1 MNQQYHVVFKKGTVT
16 VRRPW
21 KGKDVELYSSS
32 GNEKAGIPAMFG
44 SHEKRQFLEALGAF
58 IVVSIDNKGV
68 ETGIARQI
76 LDEGYVVE
84 DPDTKEHSTWHVA
97 GYYVRDDGAV
107 YIMTPQVTKDSEFFG
122 TLGLRIDLENSW
134 GNSFKVGK
142 YLKRL
147 FSHHR
152 KYIQGEVIKE
162 VGNIILV
169 RLNNGKVLSVKYADH
184 GKLTDGMNLVSTH
197 CMKMLGLKKNVGMGL
212 RLTALSPKGFSKGH
226 AIVLPNLQHDLV
238 LFNSK
243 KLLFGDKFTFAI
255 DWLHSG
261 AVFTDTQSVV
271 NFRMKPFLPDWAEVF
286 MNTVIDAIGDS
297 EKLKRMLRFYHVDF
311 HKHGTGDEAGEFIEK
326 EKDWALLRTLRGGID
341 HKPYPGLIRKI
352 FHLFADKVQDCE
364 NNMRIPV
371 AESLGGA
378 RYALVDPTIFDD
390 QGEPT
395 LAGEL
400 KGNTVYIPEH
410 QGEIV
415 FHRQPNAHRSEHH
428 IAKSVQSEMLKSID
442 TGCFL
447 FMSRDM
453 VIESLMKLGGGDQDD
468 RLVYYKDQ
476 AVVDHFKT
484 LEADPYPVEHII
496 EKTKPVERVNVFANR
511 LRKPV
516 YDRSQL
522 LVMLDQQKKQGV
534 SIGYAVNAIMQDT
547 AITDSKAEIIN
558 YITEALPKDAKTTEA
573 LAWMNTRED
582 YELRGVASRL
592 EVIID
597 AVKKEGSD
605 LRDIGNSIKKFN
617 QSYMVVPQF
626 FINGGKFGGRVPTSR
641 RGDTHPVI
649 VRTSLDETMDQIKA
663 MRNDLE
669 NIVTDLS
676 WQMLQPI
683 PLEILTQPLL
693 DEKGADQLAVAIQ
706 TEYRS
711 QWTRIGATIDR
722 TNDKEEVKKTIDAYI
737 KIDESLAN
745 MFQHHPYLLDAM
757 VRLYIRIYENRAP
770 QAPRDDDGK
779 PVKFPDGILWGPR
792 MSRYTMKML
801 EMVGLAG
808 RYTEVMFYPDAKQ
821 YAKAEETTV
830 TIKDGVVTTEGSNV
844 QIGMVDPM
852 ADGGTKLDKGLAFVK
867 AKDAYAYEP
876 QQRWMLLS
884 VLNGMHAKGATPV
897 EISNWRKQG
906 EHKQVTL
913 VPYIYDNNGVD
924 EHAVRVMLDGT
935 EYGHISREDNAHIT
949 TITQGWL
956 VPGKTPKSMSVV
968 VEEC

>member
-1 MNQQYHVVFKKGTVT
+1 MDQRYHVVYKGGTVT

-32 GNEKAGIPAMFG
+32 GNQRMGIPAMFG
-44 SHEKRQFLEALGAF
+44 GHEKRQFLETLGAF
-58 IVVSIDNKGV
+58 IVVSIDNKAVEAGV
-68 ETGIARQI
+68 ARQI

-107 YIMTPQVTKDSEFFG
+107 YIMTPKVTKDSEFFG
-122 TLGLRIDLENSW
+122 ALGLRVDLEGKW

-169 RLNNGKVLSVKYADH
+169 RLENGKVLSVKYADH

-243 KLLFGDKFTFAI
+243 KLLYGNKFTFAI

-297 EKLKRMLRFYHVDF
+297 EKLKRMLRFYHSDF
-311 HKHGTGDEAGEFIEK
+311 HKHETGEEAGDFIEK

-364 NNMRIPV
+364 GNMRIPV

-378 RYALVDPTIFDD
+378 RYALVDPFIFDD

-395 LAGEL
+395 LDGEL
-400 KGNTVYIPEH
+400 KGNTVWIPEH

-415 FHRQPNAHRSEHH
+415 FHRQPNAHRGEHH
-428 IAKSVQSEMLKSID
+428 IAKVVQSENLKGVD
-442 TGCFL
+442 TGCFM

-476 AVVDHFKT
+476 AVVDHFKQ
-484 LEADPYPVEHII
+484 LEAYPVVHTVEN
-496 EKTKPVERVNVFANR
+496 TKPVEHANVFANR

-516 YDRSQL
+516 YDRTQL

-547 AITDSKAEIIN
+547 AITDHKSEIIN
-558 YITEALPKDAKTTEA
+558 YITEQLPKDAKNTEA
-573 LAWMNTRED
+573 LNWVNTRED
-582 YELRGVASRL
+582 YELRDVASRL
-592 EVIID
+592 EIIID

-649 VRTSLDETMDQIKA
+649 VRTSLDDTMDQIRS

-669 NIVTDLS
+669 NIITDLS
-676 WQMLQPI
+676 WQMLQPV

-706 TEYRS
+706 SEWRT
-711 QWTRIGATIDR
+711 QWANIGDTIER
-722 TNDKEEVKKTIDAYI
+722 TNDKAEVKKTVEAYI

-745 MFQHHPYLLDAM
+745 MFQHHPFILDAM
-757 VRLYIRIYENRAP
+757 CRLYIRIYENRAP

-779 PVKFPDGILWGPR
+779 PVKFPDGVLWGPR
-792 MSRYTMKML
+792 MSRLIMKMF

-808 RYTEVMFYPDAKQ
+808 RYTEVRMYPDAKQ
-821 YAKAEETTV
+821 YAHKQVTV

-852 ADGGTKLDKGLAFVK
+852 ADGGTVVDNGLAFVK
-867 AKDAYAYEP
+867 ARDAYAYEP
-876 QQRWMLLS
+876 EPRYMILA
-884 VLNGMHAKGATPV
+884 VLNGMHAKGATPAQV
-897 EISNWRKQG
+897 GAWRKLG
-906 EHKQVTL
+906 EHKQASL

-924 EHAVRVMLDGT
+924 EHAVRVVLDGV
-935 EYGHISREDNAHIT
+935 EYGHISREDNAYIT
-949 TITQGWL
+949 TATSGWL